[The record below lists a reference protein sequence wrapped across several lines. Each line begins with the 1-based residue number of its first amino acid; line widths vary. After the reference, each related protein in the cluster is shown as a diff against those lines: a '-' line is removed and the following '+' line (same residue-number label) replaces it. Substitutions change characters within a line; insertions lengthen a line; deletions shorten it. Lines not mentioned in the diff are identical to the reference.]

1 MRKEAKVELW
11 QLKIAL
17 FALIGQLTGE
27 VRHLDELT
35 CKTIARVIGEILQE
49 TISLSK
55 RTTQEEIEEWIG
67 DVLVDTDEMKEEL
80 AKKWYEELLPVMQ
93 RAEERAD
100 ELEHNMGD
108 FTCLSVNGEQWG
120 AICLNCLEWI
130 IIEPRETRGHPLLK
144 KCRGLGLD
152 SDRFP
157 PPDFFS

>member
-11 QLKIAL
+11 QLKVAL
-17 FALIGQLTGE
+17 FSLMGQLTRE
-27 VRHLDELT
+27 VKHLDELT
-35 CKTIARVIGEILQE
+35 CKTIARVLGEIMQE
-49 TISLSK
+49 TVSLANS
-55 RTTQEEIEEWIG
+55 TTQEQIEGWIG
-67 DVLVDTDEMKEEL
+67 DILVGTDELKEEL
-80 AKKWYEELLPVMQ
+80 AQKWYEELLPLME

-120 AICLNCLEWI
+120 AICLICLEWI
-130 IIEPRETRGHPLLK
+130 IIEPGQTRGNPLLK

-157 PPDFFS
+157 PPDFF

>member
-11 QLKIAL
+11 QLKVAL
-17 FALIGQLTGE
+17 FTLMGQLTDE
-27 VRHLDELT
+27 IKHLDELT

-49 TISLSK
+49 TVSMSN

-67 DVLVDTDEMKEEL
+67 DVLVDTDEMKETL
-80 AKKWYEELLPVMQ
+80 ARKWYEELLPVMQ
-93 RAEERAD
+93 RVEVRAG

-108 FTCLSVNGEQWG
+108 FTCLSVNGQQWG

-130 IIEPRETRGHPLLK
+130 IIEPGETRGNSLLK

-152 SDRFP
+152 GDRFP
-157 PPDFFS
+157 PDFF